1 MVIVEERRQPE
12 QSKSNLRS
20 SRPVSEG
27 ADEDAEGADSTMRDE
42 LIMMARDDPMWT
54 AELRK
59 YLQKEEKEREQVQK
73 ERAVRLARWREG
85 IVVQPT

>member
-20 SRPVSEG
+20 SRPVLEG

-42 LIMMARDDPMWT
+42 LVMMARDDPMWT
-54 AELRK
+54 TELRK
-59 YLQKEEKEREQVQK
+59 YLQK